1 MANDTPAPVI
11 VWFRR
16 DLRIADN
23 PALTE
28 AAATGGAVVP
38 LYIHDE
44 RLDGRPMGAASK
56 WWLDRSLRVL
66 AADLR
71 DRGAPVAAASVRA
84 GLSAILRSRLNQTM
98 TGAGVSLATQAVSVV
113 ILRFGGAW
121 AT

>member
-28 AAATGGAVVP
+28 AAAAGAPVVP

-44 RLDGRPMGAASK
+44 RLDGRAMGAASAR
-56 WWLDRSLRVL
+56 RS
-66 AADLR
+66 
-71 DRGAPVAAASVRA
+71 
-84 GLSAILRSRLNQTM
+84 
-98 TGAGVSLATQAVSVV
+98 
-113 ILRFGGAW
+113 
-121 AT
+121 